1 MMNNRKFQVLSWIIV
16 VTIAMTVVVQGYWNW
31 RNYEE
36 NKRFLVSEIQIA
48 LDNSVEQYYAQLAK
62 IHFIQ
67 MNDDQLIEPQINRIL
82 TETNVTDSVFSK
94 SYQINGTEK
103 EFQKFEWN
111 TDSFVNETHSSMVIV
126 GKLSSADTV
135 EGTQKRFV
143 KLASRLAMSLE
154 ADSLDYNALDSLLT
168 LELVRKGINDEFE
181 IIRGLPSENSNK
193 KLAIQANST
202 YLAAGNELYLSIT
215 PSFGVILKKG
225 IIGVL
230 ISVIT
235 AFVIIG
241 VLIYLYRF
249 IQHQKNL
256 DIMKNDLIS
265 NITHEFK
272 TPIATVSTALEA
284 IEKFNTEK
292 DLSKTAKYLN
302 ISNEQLSKLNG
313 MVEKLLDTA
322 TLEEGE
328 LQLNPTQTELNNLV
342 QTVTD
347 NYKSAGGKT
356 ISFMSNN
363 EIWAHVDEFHFENV
377 ISNLID
383 NAIKYGGDQIKV
395 AIKKKEDQIEISVS
409 DNGIGIDKKEQI
421 QIFDKFYRIS
431 SGNIHD
437 VKGYGIGLY
446 YARTI
451 VEKHGGQLNLISTN
465 DQTIFKINIPA

>member
-36 NKRFLVSEIQIA
+36 NKRFLVSEIQVA

-62 IHFIQ
+62 IHFVQ

-82 TETNVTDSVFSK
+82 TETNVTDSVFSQ
-94 SYQINGTEK
+94 SYQINGTAK

-111 TDSFVNETHSSMVIV
+111 TDSVVNETHSSMVIV

-181 IIRGLPSENSNK
+181 IIRGLPSENRNK

-363 EIWAHVDEFHFENV
+363 EIWAHVDEFHFENI

>member
-1 MMNNRKFQVLSWIIV
+1 MSWIIV
-16 VTIAMTVVVQGYWNW
+16 ITIAMTVVVQGYWNW

-36 NKRFLVSEIQIA
+36 NKRFLISEIQVA

-62 IHFIQ
+62 IHFVQ

-82 TETNVTDSVFSK
+82 TETNVTDSIISQ
-94 SYQINGTEK
+94 SHQINGTEK

-111 TDSFVNETHSSMVIV
+111 TDSVVTETHSSMVIV

-154 ADSLDYNALDSLLT
+154 ADSLDYNTLDSLLT
-168 LELVRKGINDEFE
+168 IELVRKGINDEFE
-181 IIRGLPSENSNK
+181 IIRGLPPVHSSK
-193 KLAIQANST
+193 KLAVQANST
-202 YLAAGNELYLSIT
+202 YLAAGNELFLSIT

-235 AFVIIG
+235 ALVIIG

-249 IQHQKNL
+249 IQHQKSL
-256 DIMKNDLIS
+256 DLMKNDLIS

-292 DLSKTAKYLN
+292 DLAKTAKYLN
-302 ISNEQLSKLNG
+302 ISNEQLTKLNG

-322 TLEEGE
+322 TLEESE
-328 LQLNPTQTELNNLV
+328 LQLNPLRTELTNLI
-342 QTVTD
+342 QTITD
-347 NYKSAGGKT
+347 HYKSTCRKS
-356 ISFMSNN
+356 ISFKGDND
-363 EIWAHVDEFHFENV
+363 IWAQVDVFHFENV

-383 NAIKYGGDQIKV
+383 NALKYGGDQINI
-395 AIKKKEDQIEISVS
+395 ALKKDEGQIEISVS
-409 DNGIGIDKKEQI
+409 DNGTGINKKEQI
-421 QIFDKFYRIS
+421 KIFDKFYRIS
-431 SGNIHD
+431 SGNVHD

-451 VEKHGGQLNLISTN
+451 VEKHGGKLTVLSTN
-465 DQTIFKINIPA
+465 DKTIFKINIPA

>member
-1 MMNNRKFQVLSWIIV
+1 
-16 VTIAMTVVVQGYWNW
+16 MTVVVQGYWNW

-36 NKRFLVSEIQIA
+36 NKRFLISEIQVA

-62 IHFIQ
+62 IHFVQ

-82 TETNVTDSVFSK
+82 TETNVTDSIISQ
-94 SYQINGTEK
+94 SHQINGTEK

-111 TDSFVNETHSSMVIV
+111 TDSVVTETHSSMVIV

-154 ADSLDYNALDSLLT
+154 ADSLDYNTLDSLLT
-168 LELVRKGINDEFE
+168 IELVRKGINDEFE
-181 IIRGLPSENSNK
+181 IIRGLPPVHSSK
-193 KLAIQANST
+193 KLAVQANST
-202 YLAAGNELYLSIT
+202 YLAAGNELFLSIT

-235 AFVIIG
+235 ALVIIG

-249 IQHQKNL
+249 IQHQKSL
-256 DIMKNDLIS
+256 DLMKNDLIS

-292 DLSKTAKYLN
+292 DLAKTAKYLN
-302 ISNEQLSKLNG
+302 ISNEQLTKLNG

-322 TLEEGE
+322 TLEESE
-328 LQLNPTQTELNNLV
+328 LQLNPLRTELTNLI
-342 QTVTD
+342 QTITD
-347 NYKSAGGKT
+347 HYKSTCRKS
-356 ISFMSNN
+356 ISFKGDND
-363 EIWAHVDEFHFENV
+363 IWAQVDVFHFENV

-383 NAIKYGGDQIKV
+383 NALKYGGDQINI
-395 AIKKKEDQIEISVS
+395 ALKKDEGQIEISVS
-409 DNGIGIDKKEQI
+409 DNGTGINKKEQI
-421 QIFDKFYRIS
+421 KIFDKFYRIS
-431 SGNIHD
+431 SGNVHD

-451 VEKHGGQLNLISTN
+451 VEKHGGKLTVLSTN
-465 DQTIFKINIPA
+465 DKTIFKINIPA